1 MKDTFGKALYN
12 YWNGDHRMPL
22 VIRRD
27 DGYYEKGSMK
37 VFFTRK
43 FYPTEIS
50 VSHHITG
57 KILDVGCGVGR
68 HVLHF
73 QNRGFDITGID
84 NSLYAIKVCKE
95 RGCKRVKVMDALHLK
110 FPPESF
116 DTILL
121 FGHNIGISG
130 TLAGAKRL
138 LSSLRKLIRP
148 DGVLVMTSTD
158 VTKTKKKA
166 HKKYH
171 QMNLSAGR
179 YVGEV
184 KVRVEYKD
192 QIGDCFKWLHV
203 KPKDLKKLTKA
214 TGWQVN
220 ELHETTSGEY
230 SAVLIPC

>member
-12 YWNGDHRMPL
+12 YWSGDHRMPL

-43 FYPTEIS
+43 FYPTENIAA
-50 VSHHITG
+50 HHISG

-73 QNRGFDITGID
+73 QKRGFDITGID
-84 NSLYAIKVCKE
+84 NSPFAIKVCRE
-95 RGCKRVKVMDALHLK
+95 RGCMKVKVMDALRLK

-130 TLAGAKRL
+130 TMAGAKRL

-148 DGVLVMTSTD
+148 DGILVMTSTD

-171 QMNLSAGR
+171 RSNIKAGR
-179 YVGEV
+179 YVGQV
-184 KVRVEYKD
+184 VVRVEYKD
-192 QIGDCFKWLHV
+192 HLGDWFKWLHV
-203 KPKDLKKLTKA
+203 KPKDLKKLAKA
-214 TGWQVN
+214 TGWKVV
-220 ELHETTSGEY
+220 ELHETKSGEY
-230 SAVLIPC
+230 SAVLGSY